1 MPSQVIGEGNALDV
15 TEMAILYQI
24 VKRIMLPP
32 AFILVMLMVGFG
44 LNLWRFRRL
53 GRLIL
58 ALGILLLYLLSISPT
73 ADLLVGP
80 LESRY
85 QPLSPARVPR
95 TGTLV
100 VLSGGASATIDLP
113 LSSRLTSSSTKRI
126 LEAVRLYG
134 LMDRPTIVISGGSGN
149 PFVKVSEAVLMRE
162 LLLNLRIPARRIVT
176 EGNSSNTFENATG
189 VKRLT
194 LKPPLI
200 LITSASHMDRA
211 LKVFKELKMTPL
223 PAPCDYKSG
232 WSAEDPLR
240 FLPSLGA
247 LSASLA
253 AIYEYVGIFWYT
265 LTGKI

>member
-1 MPSQVIGEGNALDV
+1 MSALY
-15 TEMAILYQI
+15 EIM
-24 VKRIMLPP
+24 KRLVLPP
-32 AFILVMLMVGFG
+32 GFVLVLLLAGFG
-44 LNLWRFRRL
+44 LSLWRFRRL
-53 GRLIL
+53 GRLML
-58 ALGILLLYLLSISPT
+58 ALGILLLYFLSISPT

-95 TGTLV
+95 VGTLV

-113 LSSRLTSSSTKRI
+113 LSSRLTSSSTKRA

-134 LMDRPTIVISGGSGN
+134 LMDQPTIVISGGSGN
-149 PFVKVSEAVLMRE
+149 PFVEISEAALMRE
-162 LLLNLRIPARRIVT
+162 LLLNLKIPDRRIVM
-176 EGNSSNTFENATG
+176 ESNSSNTFENATG

-211 LKVFKELKMTPL
+211 LRVFKGLEMTPL
-223 PAPCDYKSG
+223 PAPCDYKSR
-232 WSAEDPLR
+232 WSIDDPLR
-240 FLPSLGA
+240 FLPSEGA
-247 LSASLA
+247 LSASTA
-253 AIYEYVGIFWYT
+253 AIYEYVGIFWYR